1 MNSRRNGD
9 ETLSRLERAGYGFLR
24 SSPEEETGW
33 EIVRIET
40 IGTDQIRY
48 GFRAPYNDL
57 IVSGLASLQEAKDI
71 AECRMITSYVEM
83 ELQRQT
89 Y

>member
-1 MNSRRNGD
+1 MSSHRNGD
-9 ETLSRLERAGYGFLR
+9 EALSRLERAGYDFLK

-40 IGTDQIRY
+40 VGGDHISY
-48 GFRAPYNDL
+48 GFRAKYNDL
-57 IVSGLASLQEAKDI
+57 IVGGLTSLQDAKDI
-71 AECRMITSYVEM
+71 AECRMITSYVET
-83 ELQRQT
+83 ELERQL